1 MSEYQSATFTTPPT
15 GSEAP
20 AQTTATERPEW
31 LPENFNSPEDLA
43 KSYKEL
49 QAELTRTKQAAPK
62 ATEATAAA
70 EATAQTA
77 TTEANTNE
85 LNIDGQAE
93 AAVQDAGLDMTAL
106 SDEWAESGSLSDES
120 YEKLTKAGFPRE
132 LVDDYIRLKAGEA
145 TNIVTEIKTSVGG
158 DEAFTQMVSWAKQS
172 WSADQLRAYNE
183 GVNSGDPA
191 KMRLAVNA
199 LAADYRATNG
209 SVPKLVSGGTGQV
222 ASGGYRS
229 QAEFLADIQNPKYR
243 EDPAF
248 RSDVERRLAQS
259 SIF

>member
-15 GSEAP
+15 GPDAP
-20 AQTTATERPEW
+20 VVDNQGQRPEW
-31 LPENFNSPEDLA
+31 LPENFKSPEDMA

-49 QAELTRTKQAAPK
+49 QAELTRVKQGTPKAPENPPAEAPK
-62 ATEATAAA
+62 DTEAPKQESLTID
-70 EATAQTA
+70 EQAT
-77 TTEANTNE
+77 
-85 LNIDGQAE
+85 QAVE
-93 AAVQDAGLDMTAL
+93 SAGLDVEAL
-106 SDEWAESGSLSDES
+106 SQEWTEQGTLSEES
-120 YEKLTKAGFPRE
+120 YAKLTEAGFPRE

-145 TNIVTEIKTSVGG
+145 SNIVTEIKTSVGG
-158 DEAFTQMVSWAKQS
+158 DQAFNEMVSWAKQS

-183 GVNSGDPA
+183 SVNSGDAA

-199 LAADYRATNG
+199 LASDYRAQNG
-209 SVPKLVSGGTGQV
+209 STPKLLSGGNGPV
-222 ASGGYRS
+222 SAGGYRS

-248 RSDVERRLAQS
+248 RSDVEARLAKS